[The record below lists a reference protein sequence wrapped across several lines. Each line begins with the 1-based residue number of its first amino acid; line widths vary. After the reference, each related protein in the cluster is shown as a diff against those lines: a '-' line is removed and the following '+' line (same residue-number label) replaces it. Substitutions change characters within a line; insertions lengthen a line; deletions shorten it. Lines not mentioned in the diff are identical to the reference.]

1 MSDKGQSAKEP
12 AAIIQEVTQRMDDFF
27 VSKKEEIDKALAE
40 KINLEKEEARKKVDE
55 LEKKFAEDKN
65 VLEKHRIEIDD
76 LRREKE
82 SLRGQL
88 DEHLKQAAHY
98 QGLIEKMANI
108 TVEELV
114 QVREI
119 RLKLETVRQKTIEKV
134 TMLQKDIRERFGFPA
149 QIDVPAEEE
158 SGLDF
163 VQEHI
168 RLKKIIELLRSE
180 EGAADA
186 GQGEAIPAPEEP
198 AGTVSEPAPA
208 ASPEEPA
215 EAVPAPGP
223 PAEAR
228 EDETEMPKSGSATP
242 AVGTETFSPE
252 ELESVKAALEKCR
265 KANPTNI
272 NGDII
277 FYEKDKRMVI
287 DGESLIHPM
296 AKTLDDA
303 GALHALLVQKES
315 PKEQFFIKQ
324 DIINQQEILRKI
336 YLKTVKLCEKENY
349 SMPVYTA
356 DILSVS
362 AIKDILEKLSLGNWS
377 NQYDFDSFRNQALL
391 LIKSF
396 HAKTTPPLAYLKS
409 ILRQLEED

>member
-1 MSDKGQSAKEP
+1 MSDKGQTVKEP
-12 AAIIQEVTQRMDDFF
+12 AAIIQEVTQQMDDFF

-40 KINLEKEEARKKVDE
+40 KIDLEKEEARKKVE
-55 LEKKFAEDKN
+55 ALERKFAQDKD
-65 VLEKHRIEIDD
+65 VLEKHRIEIED

-88 DEHLKQAAHY
+88 DEHLRQAAHY

-108 TVEELV
+108 TVEELI
-114 QVREI
+114 QVREL

-134 TMLQKDIRERFGFPA
+134 ALLQKDIQERFGFPA
-149 QIDVPAEEE
+149 QIEVPAEEE
-158 SGLDF
+158 AGLDF

-168 RLKKIIELLRSE
+168 RLKKIIELLRSG
-180 EGAADA
+180 EGAGDA
-186 GQGEAIPAPEEP
+186 GQGQAVPAPEEP
-198 AGTVSEPAPA
+198 AGTPV
-208 ASPEEPA
+208 PEEPS
-215 EAVPAPGP
+215 EAVPAAEP

-228 EDETEMPKSGSATP
+228 EMETTILESAAAAP
-242 AVGTETFSPE
+242 PVEPEPFPVE

-277 FYEKDKRMVI
+277 FYEKNKKMVI

-303 GALHALLVQKES
+303 GALHSLLAQKES

-349 SMPVYTA
+349 LLPDYTT
-356 DILSVS
+356 DVLSVS

-377 NQYDFDSFRNQALL
+377 NLYDFDSFKTQALL
-391 LIKSF
+391 LIKAF

-409 ILRQLEED
+409 ILGQLEED